1 MKGLRRT
8 QIIVCWIWLAF
19 TLGLTFLAQM
29 SQPEYWKDFNFWVMI
44 VLIGVAAYASHVM
57 KVRFMDKH
65 HLEDAPQWPLMLGD
79 AKYMKLVNWDVTFS
93 FVVVLVA
100 DLVYVRPLKGQEAIF
115 MWILNLSIVLGLL
128 LFLLSYFDKKY
139 GPKDMTPQEARAAR
153 LAGRRGAK
161 TGKPQKQKTDTTGEP
176 AVATARSNKKK
187 KKYQGKRK

>member
-1 MKGLRRT
+1 
-8 QIIVCWIWLAF
+8 
-19 TLGLTFLAQM
+19 
-29 SQPEYWKDFNFWVMI
+29 
-44 VLIGVAAYASHVM
+44 
-57 KVRFMDKH
+57 
-65 HLEDAPQWPLMLGD
+65 
-79 AKYMKLVNWDVTFS
+79 
-93 FVVVLVA
+93 
-100 DLVYVRPLKGQEAIF
+100 